1 MANWDKTFME
11 VAKTFAKKS
20 KDRSTKVG
28 AVIVDAH
35 KNVLAL
41 AYNGLPRNVT
51 HTSKRRERPLKY
63 LYTSHAEENAIC
75 SCARIGIPT
84 EGCSLYVTAMI
95 PCSNCARLI
104 IQAGIKEVIVETM
117 KTPKRWQESTEA
129 TLEMFQEADVLIR
142 EIEK

>member
-1 MANWDKTFME
+1 MANWDEILME

-28 AVIVDAH
+28 AAIVDAN
-35 KNVLAL
+35 KNVRAL

-51 HTSKRRERPLKY
+51 HASERRLRPLKY

-84 EGCSLYVTAMI
+84 EGCSLYVTSMI

-104 IQAGIKEVIVETM
+104 IQAGIIEVVVETM
-117 KTPKRWQESTEA
+117 KTPKRWRESADAALKMFNEA
-129 TLEMFQEADVLIR
+129 GVVIR